1 MADNEEMQVENLI
14 YSNGIN
20 GSTKQYLTPP
30 MTAEELVG
38 IFCRRKNRKI
48 RIFWRLKKMT
58 ARRILPRF
66 TVTMPATWLNRAGA

>member
-1 MADNEEMQVENLI
+1 MAINEAVNPVDLI

-38 IFCRRKNRKI
+38 IFCRRKNRKT